1 MQHRDI
7 PTSSLIF
14 ITYQRGRQNGAP
26 TIPKEDFVMIKYIK
40 QRVPFNE
47 VSDIQFFLQ
56 SGDVIAVSR
65 EKIGFRI
72 YDHYGVYI
80 GNGRI
85 IHFAR
90 ESGDLFGSDPATV
103 LEADLDHFID
113 TSKCV
118 YVVRYPGNEKSP
130 MAVVKTA
137 KLLLGTT
144 HYNIIF
150 NNCEH
155 FAVYCK
161 TGIHTSTQTR
171 NAIKGISR
179 ATIGINM
186 IKANP
191 SKTIPYML
199 PFIGI
204 GLVGKALRGNEI
216 VSIDAPETDMP
227 LLTSD
232 DKNHHQSGLPRL

>member
-1 MQHRDI
+1 
-7 PTSSLIF
+7 
-14 ITYQRGRQNGAP
+14 
-26 TIPKEDFVMIKYIK
+26 MIEYIK
-40 QRVPFNE
+40 QKVPFNE
-47 VSDIQFFLQ
+47 VSDIQYFLQ

-72 YDHYGVYI
+72 YDHYGIYI

-90 ESGDLFGSDPATV
+90 ESGDLFGSDPAIV
-103 LEADLDHFID
+103 LEADLDYFVED
-113 TSKCV
+113 SKCV
-118 YVVRYPGNEKSP
+118 YVVRYPGNEKPP

-137 KLLLGTT
+137 KALLGTT

-171 NAIKGISR
+171 NAIKGASR
-179 ATIGINM
+179 AAIGISM
-186 IKANP
+186 IKASP
-191 SKTIPYML
+191 SRTISYML
-199 PFIGI
+199 PLIAMEM
-204 GLVGKALRGNEI
+204 VGKALKSDELIPIDEPEI
-216 VSIDAPETDMP
+216 DTP
-227 LLTSD
+227 LLTTD
-232 DKNHHQSGLPRL
+232 EKNHQSGNPRL